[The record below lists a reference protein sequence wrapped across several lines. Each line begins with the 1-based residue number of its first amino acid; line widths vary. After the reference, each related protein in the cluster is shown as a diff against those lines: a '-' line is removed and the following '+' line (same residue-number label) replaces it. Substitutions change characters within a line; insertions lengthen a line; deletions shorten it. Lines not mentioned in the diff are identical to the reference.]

1 MSPSRAVPLYLAV
14 TGLLLTASI
23 LIAGEAGRRG
33 APGLWLLSVAMT
45 AAGAIELAVAARA
58 GQLHGPWAGRAGYA
72 IVSAALM
79 AAALALVWLAAPH
92 AGAGYVAFVH
102 AFPILLTWAMA
113 RLLGLEPASRPRLVA
128 VLLGLAGGAVLGGAK
143 LAAAPAGAARWTLVA
158 TAIPVVLALGN
169 IYRSRYWPRG
179 APPLMLAGLT
189 LLLAGLMVAPGAAL
203 TEGAAAL
210 PRLAAPEVWPL
221 LAALTA
227 SYTVQYVTFF
237 RLQQVGG
244 PVVLS
249 LIGPVAAVAGPPA
262 AVLLQG
268 EHLPAVFPL
277 AALLTGA
284 GVWLM
289 LRRT

>member
-1 MSPSRAVPLYLAV
+1 M
-14 TGLLLTASI
+14 
-23 LIAGEAGRRG
+23 
-33 APGLWLLSVAMT
+33 
-45 AAGAIELAVAARA
+45 
-58 GQLHGPWAGRAGYA
+58 
-72 IVSAALM
+72 
-79 AAALALVWLAAPH
+79 
-92 AGAGYVAFVH
+92 
-102 AFPILLTWAMA
+102 
-113 RLLGLEPASRPRLVA
+113 
-128 VLLGLAGGAVLGGAK
+128 
-143 LAAAPAGAARWTLVA
+143 A